1 MDLDKAAREYS
12 RAVAAIETAQK
23 AAAKRVKEAR
33 ERAEAARVALADAMV
48 RAARDGVR
56 PVEIQRRTGYTK
68 ERVRQIL
75 RAGGVEPD

>member
-1 MDLDKAAREYS
+1 VDLDVAVRDYR
-12 RAVAAIETAQK
+12 RAVAAIEAAQRS
-23 AAAKRVKEAR
+23 AERRIQQAR
-33 ERAEAARVALADAMV
+33 ERAEAKRIALAEAMV
-48 RAARDGVR
+48 EAAQQGVR